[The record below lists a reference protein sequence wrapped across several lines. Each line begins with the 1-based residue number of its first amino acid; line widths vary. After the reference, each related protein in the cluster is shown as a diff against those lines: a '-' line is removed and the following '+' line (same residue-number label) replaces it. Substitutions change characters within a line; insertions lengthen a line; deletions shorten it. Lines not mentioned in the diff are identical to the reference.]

1 MGAPRSLCRSPRTA
15 PATGAVLSF
24 RPGLPA
30 RPNLSP
36 THICGPIRR
45 PFGRSGRSL
54 TAPRQR
60 GRADQPIKS
69 IARSGPAARP
79 HPVTGVTSAS
89 TTRPA
94 GFGGHSRAQSRS
106 STRRFLV
113 SPLRCGTPDSAAAS
127 DLTLG
132 PAGTPA
138 RSSRT
143 SASRSAAARSFVA
156 QMTSTRDAV
165 IVRSTVDLGRNLGL
179 RVVAEGSRTRP
190 PGRSWTR
197 SAATRS
203 RATTSADPY
212 APTNSSTGS
221 NSSGSNA

>member
-1 MGAPRSLCRSPRTA
+1 MGAPRSLPVTPDGASDRRDPIVSSWSARKAQPVTDPHLRPHTA
-15 PATGAVLSF
+15 PF
-24 RPGLPA
+24 RA
-30 RPNLSP
+30 KRPVSDCAKAAW
-36 THICGPIRR
+36 TRR
-45 PFGRSGRSL
+45 S
-54 TAPRQR
+54 
-60 GRADQPIKS
+60 ADQINRAK
-69 IARSGPAARP
+69 RTCGTAAPGDWRHLQHRP
-79 HPVTGVTSAS
+79 P
-89 TTRPA
+89 RPA

-113 SPLRCGTPDSAAAS
+113 NPLRCGTPDSAAAS
-127 DLTLG
+127 YLTLG

-143 SASRSAAARSFVA
+143 SASRSAAARSFVT
-156 QMTSTRDAV
+156 QMTSRRDAV

-221 NSSGSNA
+221 NSSG